1 MRKLFR
7 NKKVRF
13 LYFFFLYLFAA
24 YGAFLT
30 LTYLAMRFNWTNDSG
45 MVDANNRYFQE
56 MHDKY
61 NQNFKVDSVS
71 MQKHRYE
78 VINRIIVLNEYYPK
92 NAQMILQAYQKTDDE
107 RLALQML
114 DAADL
119 RLLKNS
125 KYKRAVQ
132 KMRQNLNN
140 RENQV
145 TGLSVFE
152 WMNIEEWKYFK
163 EAVSKDKK
171 WIDSAAR
178 VTGVEGRFIVACL
191 VGEQVRLF
199 NSRREKFKEF
209 VAPLKSLA
217 LETNLSYGVTGI
229 KENTAI
235 RIEQYLK
242 DSTSVYYLGDEY
254 AHLLDY
260 DSTADYTNS
269 INDTMHVRLQR
280 LVQFNNHYYSYL
292 YAAIF
297 IKQIKMQWERAGYP
311 IDDRPEILASLFN
324 LGYAKSKPKK
334 NPGVGGSVFKVRET
348 EYTFGSVAYEFYYSG
363 ELQEV
368 FPYEKKHFDWLPPDQ
383 RPKRVIKPV
392 VEVPQ
397 QTVQPTPE
405 TQL

>member
-1 MRKLFR
+1 MRKILR
-7 NKKVRF
+7 SKWVRVPYRIT
-13 LYFFFLYLFAA
+13 LYSFAI

-30 LTYLAMRFNWTNDSG
+30 LTYLAMKFKWTNDAG
-45 MVDANNRYFQE
+45 MIDANNRYFQE

-71 MQKHRYE
+71 MQKHKYE
-78 VINRIIVLNEYYPK
+78 VLNRIIVLNEFYPV
-92 NAQMILQAYQKTDDE
+92 NAQYVLSAYQKTQDE

-114 DAADL
+114 DAVDL
-119 RLLKNS
+119 RLQKDR
-125 KYKRAVQ
+125 KYQRALQ
-132 KMRQNLNN
+132 KMKDKAGSGDS
-140 RENQV
+140 ET

-163 EAVSKDKK
+163 EAVAKDKK

-199 NSRREKFKEF
+199 NSRREKFKNL

-242 DSTSVYYLGDEY
+242 DSTSVYYLGKEY

-260 DSTADYTNS
+260 DSLTNYTNN
-269 INDTMHVRLQR
+269 INDTMNVRLQR

-363 ELQEV
+363 EMADL
-368 FPYEKKHFDWLPPDQ
+368 FPYEKKHFDWL
-383 RPKRVIKPV
+383 K
-392 VEVPQ
+392 E
-397 QTVQPTPE
+397 E
-405 TQL
+405 E

>member
-1 MRKLFR
+1 MRKILR
-7 NKKVRF
+7 SRWVRVPYRIT
-13 LYFFFLYLFAA
+13 LYSFAA

-30 LTYLAMRFNWTNDSG
+30 LTYLAMKFSWTNDSG
-45 MVDANNRYFQE
+45 MVDSNNRYFQE

-61 NQNFKVDSVS
+61 NQNFKVDSIS
-71 MQKHRYE
+71 TQKHRYE
-78 VINRIIVLNEYYPK
+78 VLNRIIVLNDFYPV
-92 NAQMILQAYQKTDDE
+92 NAQYILTAYQKTQDE

-114 DAADL
+114 DAVDL
-119 RLLKNS
+119 RLQKDRKYQRAIQKINDGMNS
-125 KYKRAVQ
+125 TDK
-132 KMRQNLNN
+132 
-140 RENQV
+140 ET
-145 TGLSVFE
+145 TGLSVYE

-163 EAVSKDKK
+163 EAVAKDKK

-199 NSRREKFKEF
+199 NSRREKFKDL
-209 VAPLKSLA
+209 VAPLKTLA

-242 DSTSVYYLGDEY
+242 DSTSVYYLGREY
-254 AHLLDY
+254 SHLLDY
-260 DSTADYTNS
+260 DSMANYTNN
-269 INDTMHVRLQR
+269 INDTMNVRLQR

-324 LGYAKSKPKK
+324 LGYSKSKPKK
-334 NPGVGGSVFKVRET
+334 NPGVGGSVFNVRET

-363 ELQEV
+363 EMADI
-368 FPYEKKHFDWLPPDQ
+368 FPYEKKHFDWM
-383 RPKRVIKPV
+383 K
-392 VEVPQ
+392 E
-397 QTVQPTPE
+397 E
-405 TQL
+405 

>member
-1 MRKLFR
+1 MRKILR
-7 NKKVRF
+7 SKWVRVPYRIT
-13 LYFFFLYLFAA
+13 LYSFAL

-30 LTYLAMRFNWTNDSG
+30 LTYLAMKFKWTNDAG

-78 VINRIIVLNEYYPK
+78 VLNRIIVLNEFYPV
-92 NAQMILQAYQKTDDE
+92 NAQYVLSAYQKTQDE

-114 DAADL
+114 DAVDL
-119 RLLKNS
+119 RLQKDR
-125 KYKRAVQ
+125 KYQRALQ
-132 KMRQNLNN
+132 KMKEKSNDSNS
-140 RENQV
+140 EK

-163 EAVSKDKK
+163 EAVAKDKK

-199 NSRREKFKEF
+199 NSRREKFKDL
-209 VAPLKSLA
+209 VAPLKTLA

-242 DSTSVYYLGDEY
+242 DSTSVYYLGKEY

-260 DSTADYTNS
+260 DSMANYTNNL
-269 INDTMHVRLQR
+269 NDTMSVRLQR

-363 ELQEV
+363 EMADL
-368 FPYEKKHFDWLPPDQ
+368 FPYEKKHFDWM
-383 RPKRVIKPV
+383 KKK
-392 VEVPQ
+392 E
-397 QTVQPTPE
+397 
-405 TQL
+405 